1 MSNYNFILSITNHLT
16 GSTAVADLL
25 ASYKEEYPA
34 NYFEVLATGYDS
46 RNGRYTLVHFESE
59 TEEFA
64 ETIIRALSERA
75 EVEAVGWFDERN
87 LLTWEGNSFKCQ
99 YSWYQPTPSY
109 SKFYEAGAEPAE
121 INDDVIIEEFFPNL

>member
-1 MSNYNFILSITNHLT
+1 MSNYNFTLKLTNHLT
-16 GSTAVADLL
+16 GAVAVADML
-25 ASYKEEYPA
+25 ASYREEYPG
-34 NYFEVLATGYDS
+34 NYFEILATGYDS

-64 ETIIRALSERA
+64 ETVIRALSERA

-87 LLTWEGNSFKCQ
+87 LLIWEGNSFKAH

-121 INDDVIIEEFFPNL
+121 IDDNMIIEQFFSNF

>member
-1 MSNYNFILSITNHLT
+1 MSDYTFILSITNTLT
-16 GSTAVADLL
+16 GSAHVADLL
-25 ASYKEEYPA
+25 ASYREEYPGS
-34 NYFEVLATGYDS
+34 YFEELKTGYDFN
-46 RNGRYTLVHFESE
+46 NGRYRLIRFESE

-64 ETIIRALSERA
+64 ETIIRALAERA
-75 EVEAVGWFDERN
+75 KVEAVGWFDERN

-121 INDDVIIEEFFPNL
+121 IDDNMIIEEFFPNF

>member
-59 TEEFA
+59 TEELA
-64 ETIIRALSERA
+64 ETVIGALAERA

-87 LLTWEGNSFKCQ
+87 LLIWEGNSFKAH
-99 YSWYQPTPSY
+99 YSWYQPTPVY
-109 SKFYEAGAEPAE
+109 SKFYEPGAEPAE
-121 INDDVIIEEFFPNL
+121 IDQAMIIHEFFPNL